1 MINVGVGRRCCIGD
15 QLYFVDERRV
25 GEAPRPA
32 WRRDRQRSRRRST
45 ASSSVM
51 LKQKSS
57 AESTSD
63 EDDDINPSATVNGAA
78 VGRTIVSD
86 IVGGSG
92 VGVNYGGRRRRVLDT
107 VVAVDVDR
115 RGSSVATPNVGSSSV
130 ILRRS
135 VLQSSH
141 ISWAF
146 VSIQLP
152 KHSQDDR

>member
-1 MINVGVGRRCCIGD
+1 MS
-15 QLYFVDERRV
+15 
-25 GEAPRPA
+25 EASAR
-32 WRRDRQRSRRRST
+32 RRDRRGAVTDNGRVGDSFLLSH
-45 ASSSVM
+45 VN
-51 LKQKSS
+51 
-57 AESTSD
+57 AEVVGGVDDSTSD
-63 EDDDINPSATVNGAA
+63 EDDGTNPSATVNGAA

-135 VLQSSH
+135 VLRS
-141 ISWAF
+141 
-146 VSIQLP
+146 
-152 KHSQDDR
+152 